1 MKATPW
7 RCAYSLNPRRRAGS
21 PVQQQTWITALVA
34 LIGGSA
40 GIAALVDGLMRR
52 PKHKAD
58 ATDVITNMA
67 LRLVQPLDQRVDDLE
82 TEVRQTRAMV
92 NRLQNTM
99 ATVVLEILDPD
110 ATLPRLREV
119 AATAR
124 AVLNETRIEDR

>member
-1 MKATPW
+1 M
-7 RCAYSLNPRRRAGS
+7 
-21 PVQQQTWITALVA
+21 QQQTWITALVA

-40 GIAALVDGLMRR
+40 GIAALIDGLMRR
-52 PKHKAD
+52 PKHRAD

-92 NRLQNTM
+92 NRLQSTM

-124 AVLNETRIEDR
+124 AVLDETRIEDR